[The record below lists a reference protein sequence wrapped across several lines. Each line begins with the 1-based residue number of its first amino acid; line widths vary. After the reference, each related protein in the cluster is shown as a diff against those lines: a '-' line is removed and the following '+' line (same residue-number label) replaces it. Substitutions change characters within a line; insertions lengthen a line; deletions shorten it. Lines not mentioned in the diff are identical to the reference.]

1 MLPLLSRTALDG
13 VCQAILGYPSNT
25 LESAEN
31 DEYTEALRKMRYVV

>member
-31 DEYTEALRKMRYVV
+31 DEYTEALRKMRHVL